1 MSPEKGT
8 MEGKVVIITGGGT
21 GLGKSM
27 ALNMAKEGA
36 NIVVAARRAGLIE
49 ETAQEICKLGTK
61 SLAIPTDVT
70 DSTQVNQMV
79 ARTMSEFGKI
89 DVLINNA
96 GIVRGE
102 PPKDIWEITD
112 KEWHHG
118 IDVNLS
124 GAFFCGRAV
133 AKYFADRKS
142 GKIINVASG
151 EGFRG
156 VRNHYMYCCAK
167 GGILQLTRTMA
178 ISLAPYNIQVNCIVP
193 GFVDTSM
200 YQSQEYRQAL
210 AERTGSARR
219 TLFIPVGH
227 TGIPDDIGY
236 LGLFLASD
244 ASDFIT
250 GGIYIA
256 DGGGMTGGTTTT
268 GYGPNISLEEALA

>member
-1 MSPEKGT
+1 MSPGKGT
-8 MEGKVVIITGGGT
+8 MQGKVVIITGGGT

-36 NIVVAARRAGLIE
+36 DIVVAARRVPLIE
-49 ETAQEICKLGTK
+49 ETAQEIRKLGVR

-70 DSTQVNQMV
+70 NSEQVNQMI
-79 ARTMSEFGKI
+79 TLTLSEMGKV

-102 PPKDIWEITD
+102 PPKDIWEISD

-124 GAFFCGRAV
+124 GSFFCSRAIS
-133 AKYFADRKS
+133 KYFADRKN

-151 EGFRG
+151 EGYRG

-167 GGILQLTRTMA
+167 GGILQLTRTLA

-193 GFVDTSM
+193 GFVDTSI
-200 YQSQEYRQAL
+200 YQPKEYVQAL
-210 AERTGSARR
+210 AQRTGSARR
-219 TLFIPVGH
+219 TLFIPVGS

-244 ASDFIT
+244 ASDYIT
-250 GGIYIA
+250 GGLFVA
-256 DGGGMTGGTTTT
+256 DGAGMTGGTTTT
-268 GYGPNISLEEALA
+268 GYAPLISLKEALA